1 MTLTDF
7 APLVVSFFHIVAAL
21 AVTVDAVFR
30 KRHVQSVIGW
40 TGLAWMVPLGGAILY
55 LCFGINRIHRAGIA
69 IGLEKSWSKD
79 GLRDIQP
86 VPADAEIATCHA
98 TFAGLIRL
106 SAQITRNPLVKGNR
120 IGPLVDGDEAFPAM
134 LAAIDGAQ
142 RSVTLLSYIFDN
154 DDVGRMFLHA
164 LQRAMLRGV
173 PVRVLIDGVGARYT
187 RPDMVREL
195 RKAGVRAEA
204 FLPTRVPRLFRYAN
218 LRNHRKILV
227 VDGQVGFTGG
237 MNIRAGHLLGLRPAY
252 PLSCLHFRVEGP
264 VVADMQRAFA
274 IDWAFATGEQLN
286 GEAWF
291 PLLAERGMI
300 AARGIPDGPDGDLDN
315 MLQILLGALSVAQ
328 HRVRIVTPYF
338 VPDDVLLS
346 ALKVTALRGVVVDI
360 ILPLRSNIPVV
371 DWATRPLLADL
382 IDKGCRIYFSSPLF
396 DHSKV
401 FLVDGVWSLI
411 GSTNWDARSLR
422 LNFEYNLEC
431 YDRTLAAKLDALID
445 ARLASAQR
453 ISAEELRRRPFFVRL
468 RDGLA
473 RLLSPYL

>member
-1 MTLTDF
+1 MTFTDF
-7 APLVVSFFHIVAAL
+7 APFVVSFFHIVAAL

-30 KRHVQSVIGW
+30 KRHVQSIIGW

-69 IGLEKSWSKD
+69 IGLEKSWGRGSP
-79 GLRDIQP
+79 RDVRP
-86 VPADAEIATCHA
+86 VPADIEIAASHT

-120 IGPLVDGDEAFPAM
+120 IEPLVDGDEAYPAM
-134 LAAIDGAQ
+134 LAAIDGAR

-154 DDVGRMFLHA
+154 DEVGMMFLQA
-164 LQRAMLRGV
+164 LQRAMQRGV
-173 PVRVLIDGVGARYT
+173 QVRVLIDGVGARYT
-187 RPDMVREL
+187 RPDMIREL
-195 RKAGVRAEA
+195 RRAGVRAEA

-227 VDGQVGFTGG
+227 VDGQTGFTGG
-237 MNIRAGHLLGLRPAY
+237 MNIRVGHMLSLQPAY
-252 PLSCLHFRVEGP
+252 PLNCLHFMIEGP

-274 IDWAFATGEQLN
+274 IDWAFSTGEQLN
-286 GEAWF
+286 GAAWF
-291 PLLAERGMI
+291 PPLAERGLS
-300 AARGIPDGPDGDLDN
+300 AARGIPDGPDADLDN

-346 ALKVTALRGVVVDI
+346 ALKVTALRGVLVDI

-371 DWATRPLLADL
+371 DWATQPLLADL
-382 IDKGCRIYFSSPLF
+382 LDKGCRVYFSGPLF

-401 FLVDGVWSLI
+401 FVVDGVWSLI

-431 YDRTLAAKLDALID
+431 YDRALAGKLDALID
-445 ARLASAQR
+445 ARLGSAQR
-453 ISAEELRRRPFFVRL
+453 VSAHELRNRPFLVRL
-468 RDGLA
+468 RNGLA